1 MSDERGGVG
10 TVDGGKHGAAGPTRG
25 QGRRAGLY
33 GAADVLLFFVSILIF
48 EGQDTAPRLSY
59 KMLK

>member
-1 MSDERGGVG
+1 MSDGRGGVSS
-10 TVDGGKHGAAGPTRG
+10 VDGGKLGAV
-25 QGRRAGLY
+25 RRLRRVGLY
-33 GAADVLLFFVSILIF
+33 DAADVLVFFVSILIS